1 MDINDVIQ
9 LNVLKNTEILAGE
22 KGLKNIVLNTTIID
36 APDGYKWCASGDFI
50 ITTGY
55 PFTRNM
61 HWEEGITKLLELLV
75 EKNCSGLGIK
85 LGRYIP
91 GLPKA
96 AISFANENN
105 FPVLSLPNKVS
116 WSEIIMPIVTRIN
129 KQHQSE
135 LKMNHTVY
143 EMFHNHLKKQGKL
156 KDLAHLLNKIL
167 DIPVTIYIR
176 NTNEKI
182 DVQESYF
189 SKEEIENIISA
200 FSCDQE
206 KPIQRLNWQQKIF
219 TVRWI
224 YSSNRLEGG
233 VFLWEKHCRLHT
245 WQKAAI
251 EQTAVISALEIER
264 MRTVSSVFQRF
275 RNDFLSMLLS
285 EKVES
290 RDTLSRRA
298 EEVNWHLK
306 DHYNVVL
313 LDFDTKRQ
321 QPVNNPNNISIW
333 QRKEN
338 ILEMLEYELK
348 WVLPEALIG
357 FDKNN
362 IFTLLIPNKYNQN
375 ELVNNLTK
383 LVKKININF
392 YGGIGRL
399 NNVEKLSVSY
409 NEALLAIKVAY
420 ANIPGDTQ
428 NKIGQLY
435 IRSFSELNVERIL
448 FSSNPH
454 YEAKKLVED
463 CLEKIIKYDNEKNSE
478 LLHTLKTFL
487 ANNANFDHTADAL
500 YIHKNT
506 VRYRLKMIEEL
517 TQLDPKNI
525 KDQLLFQMSLVAF
538 NILDSTSNTMR

>member
-9 LNVLKNTEILAGE
+9 LDVLKNVEILAGE
-22 KGLKNIVLNTTIID
+22 KGLKNTVLNTTIID

-50 ITTGY
+50 ISTGY
-55 PFTRNM
+55 PFTSNM
-61 HWEEGITKLLELLV
+61 HWEEGITKLLKLLI

-91 GLPKA
+91 GLPED
-96 AISFANENN
+96 AISLANENN

-129 KQHQSE
+129 KQHQDE
-135 LKMNHTVY
+135 LEMTHTVY
-143 EMFHNHLKKQGKL
+143 EMFHNHLKKQGNL
-156 KDLAHLLNKIL
+156 KDLAQLLNEIL
-167 DIPVTIYIR
+167 NTPVTIYIR
-176 NTNEKI
+176 NTNQKF
-182 DVQESYF
+182 DVMEPYF

-200 FSCDQE
+200 FSCDREQ
-206 KPIQRLNWQQKIF
+206 PIQKLYWQHKSF

-224 YSSNRLEGG
+224 YSSNSLEGG
-233 VFLWEKHCRLHT
+233 VFLWKEHSHLHT

-306 DHYNVVL
+306 DRYNVVL
-313 LDFDTKRQ
+313 LDFDIK
-321 QPVNNPNNISIW
+321 VNKSNNISIW

-362 IFTLLIPNKYNQN
+362 IFTLLIPNQYTQN

-383 LVKKININF
+383 LVKKINITF
-392 YGGIGRL
+392 YGGIGRD
-399 NNVEKLSVSY
+399 NNVENLSVSY
-409 NEALLAIKVAY
+409 NEALLALKVAY
-420 ANIPGDTQ
+420 ANMPIDTQ
-428 NKIGQLY
+428 IKVGQLY
-435 IRSFSELNVERIL
+435 IRNFSELSVERIL
-448 FSSNPH
+448 FSQAPH

-478 LLHTLKTFL
+478 LLYTLKTFL

-506 VRYRLKMIEEL
+506 VRYRLKMIEDL

-525 KDQLLFQMSLVAF
+525 KDQLLFQMSLIAV
-538 NILDSTSNTMR
+538 NVLDPTSNTIK